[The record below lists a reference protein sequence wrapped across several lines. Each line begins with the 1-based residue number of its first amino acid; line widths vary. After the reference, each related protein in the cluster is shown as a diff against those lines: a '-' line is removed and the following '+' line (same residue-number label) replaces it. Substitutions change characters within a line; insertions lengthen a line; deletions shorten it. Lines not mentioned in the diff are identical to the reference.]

1 MDHYRKM
8 YYALNNS
15 KTKHILLSLVR
26 DADDTFTPLL
36 HLYSDKDGCRMTLRQ
51 YIDFCNASPVFL
63 EFLDGKSNSTNLD
76 LSNENID
83 LNITG
88 RQSTCRMLIFK
99 QIDLNHT
106 SVVCMAKR
114 TFENL
119 LLLRPIIQ
127 RTLMRYE
134 DSMDDIR
141 FASKKYND
149 DGIIINNINIHG
161 FDLTTFALELKHF
174 ANGVHDSVC
183 NG

>member
-1 MDHYRKM
+1 M

-26 DADDTFTPLL
+26 NADDTFTPLL

-51 YIDFCNASPVFL
+51 YMDLCNSSQVFL
-63 EFLDGKSNSTNLD
+63 EFLDGKSKSTNLD
-76 LSNENID
+76 LSNENND

-99 QIDLNHT
+99 QIELNHT
-106 SVVCMAKR
+106 SVVCMAKK

-119 LLLRPIIQ
+119 LLLGPIIQ
-127 RTLMRYE
+127 RTLKRYE
-134 DSMDDIR
+134 DSMQDIIY
-141 FASKKYND
+141 ACKMYND
-149 DGIIINNINIHG
+149 DGKIINNINIHG
-161 FDLTTFALELKHF
+161 FDLTTFGLELKLF
-174 ANGVHDSVC
+174 AHGIHDSVF